1 MAYLLSIVSF
11 FRDLPIVVKIV
22 WLFVLFLSLIIIVLL
37 LYLTILRHRLRKHEI
52 SRLKYIKEYKESVV
66 NFLYAE
72 EENSEISD
80 AQKSIIKQLKSGL
93 IFLQK

>member
-37 LYLTILRHRLRKHEI
+37 LYLTILRHRLGKHEI
-52 SRLKYIKEYKESVV
+52 SRLKYIKEYEESVV

-80 AQKSIIKQLKSGL
+80 AQKSIIKQLKSSL